1 MSLPVCLS
9 LPMCPSH
16 SVPRSPCLSPIVTSL
31 PVAWSLA
38 SHISPRM
45 SLSVCVDFEFSP
57 NRFPKHVPTAM
68 DNEINKIA
76 EELFSR
82 TVGDRVV
89 PVSPYEFPE
98 ETPIER
104 LEEKR
109 QQLQRQ
115 ITHDITDYV
124 REAEE
129 SDSGAQG
136 HSDSDLELEFQRL
149 LITGEDAC
157 GVPRDDV
164 VEVSSSLLRALRL
177 RYKYSM
183 LAMHSFFPTTAQA
196 LLLNSTTAATPGTSP
211 QTIPPPTAT
220 ATIPRNIHPTTA
232 CPETRPDHI
241 LPSAT
246 TTSLKT
252 VATATSQTT
261 TTSPESIPP
270 AIATTLE
277 TIPPTTVK
285 AENTASAAA
294 SPQPLTSP
302 GASSQ
307 PYQGSYRHQNLPRLT
322 PVTPRPPSHSPFPAM
337 AGVSGG
343 VGGGGDPYGDYD
355 VSEFPEDCGFTVEM
369 RGGVAHVYDGDE
381 LVDLPYGDLA
391 AFIADMNILMA
402 MSINGPLKSFCYRR
416 LQFLSAKF
424 QMHALLNEMKELSAQ
439 KRVPHRDFYN
449 IRKVDTH
456 IHASSCMNQ
465 KHLLRFIKRAVK
477 RESDE
482 VVHRDQGKEQTLKQV
497 FEDLNLTAFD
507 LSVDMLDVHAD
518 RNTFHRFDKFNAKY
532 NPVGESILREI
543 FIKTDNCIGGR
554 YFAHIIKE
562 VMSDLE
568 ESKYQNA
575 ELRLSIYGRE
585 RGEWEGLAKWAVT
598 HRVYSHN
605 VRWLIQ
611 IPRLYDVYRSRNH
624 LESFEEMLGNIFLP
638 LFEVSIAPQRHPE
651 LHLFLQHVTGF
662 DSVDDESKP
671 EEGVFTVNSPL
682 PGQWT
687 QSKNPS
693 YSYYLYYTYAN
704 ITVLNHLRRERG
716 LSTFVFRPHCGEAGP
731 VHHLVSGFLLAEN
744 ISHGLLLRK
753 APVLQYLYYL
763 CQVGIAM
770 SPLSNN
776 SLFLPYHRNPLP
788 EFHARGLRVSLST
801 DDPLQFHFTKE
812 PLMEEYSIAA
822 QVWKLSSC
830 DMCELARNSVLMSG
844 FPLEVQRHWL
854 GAQLER
860 EGPPGNDIR
869 RTNVPDIRVAYRHE
883 TLSQELAM
891 LTQATPTRPEATPCA
906 APSMGMQS
914 TLAGGPASEGP
925 YKGTQ
930 GMGGSLRMG
939 GQVSLTGTQPVESQ
953 VTPSGSGAVPTGGKT
968 SKVIFCNE

>member
-1 MSLPVCLS
+1 
-9 LPMCPSH
+9 
-16 SVPRSPCLSPIVTSL
+16 
-31 PVAWSLA
+31 
-38 SHISPRM
+38 
-45 SLSVCVDFEFSP
+45 
-57 NRFPKHVPTAM
+57 FPKHVPTAM

-115 ITHDITDYV
+115 ITHDITLQPDILVRAKQDFMKIDSTADLEDYV

-220 ATIPRNIHPTTA
+220 IPKNIHPTTA
-232 CPETRPDHI
+232 CPET
-241 LPSAT
+241 S
-246 TTSLKT
+246 
-252 VATATSQTT
+252 
-261 TTSPESIPP
+261 
-270 AIATTLE
+270 
-277 TIPPTTVK
+277 
-285 AENTASAAA
+285 
-294 SPQPLTSP
+294 
-302 GASSQ
+302 
-307 PYQGSYRHQNLPRLT
+307 
-322 PVTPRPPSHSPFPAM
+322 
-337 AGVSGG
+337 
-343 VGGGGDPYGDYD
+343 PYGDYD

-369 RGGVAHVYDGDE
+369 RGGVAHVYDGFSPGQHRDE

-611 IPRLYDVYRSRNH
+611 IPRL
-624 LESFEEMLGNIFLP
+624 
-638 LFEVSIAPQRHPE
+638 
-651 LHLFLQHVTGF
+651 
-662 DSVDDESKP
+662 
-671 EEGVFTVNSPL
+671 
-682 PGQWT
+682 
-687 QSKNPS
+687 
-693 YSYYLYYTYAN
+693 
-704 ITVLNHLRRERG
+704 
-716 LSTFVFRPHCGEAGP
+716 
-731 VHHLVSGFLLAEN
+731 
-744 ISHGLLLRK
+744 
-753 APVLQYLYYL
+753 
-763 CQVGIAM
+763 
-770 SPLSNN
+770 
-776 SLFLPYHRNPLP
+776 
-788 EFHARGLRVSLST
+788 
-801 DDPLQFHFTKE
+801 
-812 PLMEEYSIAA
+812 
-822 QVWKLSSC
+822 
-830 DMCELARNSVLMSG
+830 
-844 FPLEVQRHWL
+844 
-854 GAQLER
+854 
-860 EGPPGNDIR
+860 
-869 RTNVPDIRVAYRHE
+869 
-883 TLSQELAM
+883 
-891 LTQATPTRPEATPCA
+891 
-906 APSMGMQS
+906 
-914 TLAGGPASEGP
+914 
-925 YKGTQ
+925 
-930 GMGGSLRMG
+930 
-939 GQVSLTGTQPVESQ
+939 
-953 VTPSGSGAVPTGGKT
+953 
-968 SKVIFCNE
+968 

>member
-1 MSLPVCLS
+1 GSRPPCPPPVDGKVPAAPAAPDGDHPPPFLDDRA
-9 LPMCPSH
+9 PPGPRGCP
-16 SVPRSPCLSPIVTSL
+16 PP
-31 PVAWSLA
+31 
-38 SHISPRM
+38 
-45 SLSVCVDFEFSP
+45 E
-57 NRFPKHVPTAM
+57 RFPKHVPTAM

-115 ITHDITDYV
+115 ITHDITLQPDILVRAKQDFMKIDSTADLEDYV

-183 LAMHSFFPTTAQA
+183 LAMHSFFPTTA
-196 LLLNSTTAATPGTSP
+196 
-211 QTIPPPTAT
+211 
-220 ATIPRNIHPTTA
+220 
-232 CPETRPDHI
+232 
-241 LPSAT
+241 
-246 TTSLKT
+246 
-252 VATATSQTT
+252 
-261 TTSPESIPP
+261 
-270 AIATTLE
+270 
-277 TIPPTTVK
+277 
-285 AENTASAAA
+285 
-294 SPQPLTSP
+294 QPLTSP

-844 FPLEVQRHWL
+844 FPLE
-854 GAQLER
+854 LER